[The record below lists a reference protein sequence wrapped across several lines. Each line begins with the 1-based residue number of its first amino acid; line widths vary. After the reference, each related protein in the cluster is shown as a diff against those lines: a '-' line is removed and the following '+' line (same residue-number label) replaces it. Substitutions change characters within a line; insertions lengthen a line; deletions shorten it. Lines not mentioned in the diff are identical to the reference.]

1 MAVPG
6 SGCNE
11 ACGRALHVEVTAD
24 TASRFDFAR
33 SLMIAQAP
41 VQTPRWWSPRG
52 TVSRCELTLR
62 NRATARGCLPRRM
75 VVKPTTAVLW
85 RSNKQAALEKPVSGT
100 IAALTAQIVSAY
112 VANNDVPS
120 NALPDL
126 IRQVHQAMAG
136 AASAA
141 PAKPAPAVPVKRS
154 ISQDHIVCL
163 EDGKQFKA
171 LKRHLKNAHQ
181 MTPQQYRERW
191 RLPRSYPMVA
201 PNYAESSAAIAKRG
215 RMAAASERRKQGAGG
230 ARQTTA
236 DC

>member
-1 MAVPG
+1 MRCQTSSDRYTKRWQGQPPQH
-6 SGCNE
+6 
-11 ACGRALHVEVTAD
+11 RQ
-24 TASRFDFAR
+24 SR
-33 SLMIAQAP
+33 
-41 VQTPRWWSPRG
+41 PR
-52 TVSRCELTLR
+52 
-62 NRATARGCLPRRM
+62 
-75 VVKPTTAVLW
+75 
-85 RSNKQAALEKPVSGT
+85 
-100 IAALTAQIVSAY
+100 
-112 VANNDVPS
+112 
-120 NALPDL
+120 
-126 IRQVHQAMAG
+126 
-136 AASAA
+136 
-141 PAKPAPAVPVKRS
+141 AVPVKRS

>member
-1 MAVPG
+1 M
-6 SGCNE
+6 
-11 ACGRALHVEVTAD
+11 
-24 TASRFDFAR
+24 
-33 SLMIAQAP
+33 
-41 VQTPRWWSPRG
+41 
-52 TVSRCELTLR
+52 
-62 NRATARGCLPRRM
+62 
-75 VVKPTTAVLW
+75 
-85 RSNKQAALEKPVSGT
+85 SGT
-100 IAALTAQIVSAY
+100 IAALVAQIVAAH
-112 VANNDVPS
+112 VANNDVPFH
-120 NALPDL
+120 ALPDL
-126 IRQVHQAMAG
+126 IRKVHRALAG
-136 AASAA
+136 AGTASAA
-141 PAKPAPAVPVKRS
+141 PAKPTPAVPVKRS
-154 ISQDHIVCL
+154 ISPDHLVCL